1 VERKVTVK
9 NMGKVCLVFGCKAK
23 AKELLQGPCAFRF
36 VPIQLDSP
44 IRK

>member
-1 VERKVTVK
+1 MERKVTVK
-9 NMGKVCLVFGCKAK
+9 NMSKVCLMVVCKPK
-23 AKELLQGPCAFRF
+23 TKELVQGPCAFRF